1 MKYLL
6 GLFFGNIA
14 FVVVANALV
23 QPSSGNESVFN
34 VEMIV
39 LVLLSLVAALWIYK
53 VSGQIKKFNQQL
65 SLYLDPCIPE

>member
-23 QPSSGNESVFN
+23 QPSSANASVLN
-34 VEMIV
+34 VEMIG
-39 LVLLSLVAALWIYK
+39 LVLLAVIGAVWIYK
-53 VSGQIKKFNQQL
+53 VTGQVKKFNEKL
-65 SLYLDPCIPE
+65 SIYLDPCVPE